1 MRHQRQKKLCVAAA
15 VACCAGV
22 AGVVLADDIPF
33 WGGGSS
39 MPTRTPASAPT
50 SVAAAPLDS
59 RTVQTAESAAVTFD
73 SDSKSGLCIV
83 VR

>member
-1 MRHQRQKKLCVAAA
+1 MRHQRQRRLCVAAA

-22 AGVVLADDIPF
+22 VGVALADDIPF

-39 MPTRTPASAPT
+39 MPTRAPASESA

-59 RTVQTAESAAVTFD
+59 RSAQTAESVAVRFD

>member
-22 AGVVLADDIPF
+22 VGVALADDIPF

-39 MPTRTPASAPT
+39 MPTRTSASEST
-50 SVAAAPLDS
+50 SVAAVPLDS
-59 RTVQTAESAAVTFD
+59 RTVQTAESVAVRFD